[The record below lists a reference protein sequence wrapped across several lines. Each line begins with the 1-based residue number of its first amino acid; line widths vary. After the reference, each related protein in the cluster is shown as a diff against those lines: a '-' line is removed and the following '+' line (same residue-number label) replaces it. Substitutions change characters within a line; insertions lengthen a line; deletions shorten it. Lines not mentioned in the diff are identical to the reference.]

1 MITSRNEEL
10 NVKKLFLV
18 ILYIFCVYV
27 HAAQLGAAGGM
38 VSSCKVWPV
47 VASSPAHYHL
57 TTLRA
62 RAGNEPSRS
71 FIVFRPWLVHV

>member
-1 MITSRNEEL
+1 MLMITSRNEEL

-57 TTLRA
+57 TTLVRYETRDDHYGIITA
-62 RAGNEPSRS
+62 SN
-71 FIVFRPWLVHV
+71 IL